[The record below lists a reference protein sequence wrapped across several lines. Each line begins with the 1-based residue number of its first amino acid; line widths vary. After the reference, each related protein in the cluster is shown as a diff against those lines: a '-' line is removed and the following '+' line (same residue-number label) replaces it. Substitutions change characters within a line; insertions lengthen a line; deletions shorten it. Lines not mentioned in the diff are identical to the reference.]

1 MYRARGIRETKHF
14 FNKNTQSFV
23 KKEHLILLE
32 TLSEVVL
39 LMYVTECLK
48 LDKMKMLFPRNESS
62 HSMLKRNPEFYK
74 VVKSQTERF
83 RKSAIPSMIRIS
95 MNSLLFLFYKI
106 QLSPFQPGEA
116 SIWKWSPQGREALR
130 WCRGRGLSRPGWQS
144 ARSWW
149 WAGSGTWCWLWW
161 WYTFWLRQGAQGVTI
176 FVRSS
181 VRPFVRS

>member
-1 MYRARGIRETKHF
+1 METKEQEKCKGERLYRARGIRETKHF

-74 VVKSQTERF
+74 FVKSQTERF

-106 QLSPFQPGEA
+106 
-116 SIWKWSPQGREALR
+116 
-130 WCRGRGLSRPGWQS
+130 
-144 ARSWW
+144 
-149 WAGSGTWCWLWW
+149 
-161 WYTFWLRQGAQGVTI
+161 
-176 FVRSS
+176 
-181 VRPFVRS
+181 